1 MLKRFFKEQS
11 GQVVTTELIIVIAI
25 MAIVGVAI
33 FLTLTP
39 SIETGFDRAEES
51 IRALK
56 GGGL

>member
-11 GQVVTTELIIVIAI
+11 GQVVTTELIIIVAIIAVI
-25 MAIVGVAI
+25 GVAI
-33 FLTLTP
+33 FLTLTS
-39 SIETGFDRAEES
+39 SIETGFDGAEES

>member
-1 MLKRFFKEQS
+1 MLKRFFKDQS

-39 SIETGFDRAEES
+39 SIETGFDGAEES

>member
-1 MLKRFFKEQS
+1 MLKNFQRPVRA
-11 GQVVTTELIIVIAI
+11 GVTTELIIVIAI

-39 SIETGFDRAEES
+39 SIETGFDGAEES